1 VKKKQDFGKKWP
13 IAKQVFDDENWL
25 KEMKEMVNIL
35 AMIKALLPNNINLW
49 RAEQHIRKLR
59 I

>member
-35 AMIKALLPNNINLW
+35 AMIKALLPNNINL
-49 RAEQHIRKLR
+49 
-59 I
+59 